1 MLTRKIE
8 PDPKPSSPI
17 ISEVKAWVDEISQ
30 WGPANQEDF
39 PKFGAIL
46 DEFGNFCQAYS
57 DNSDPAD
64 AETVNSLL
72 FEYWEPLRYALM
84 QHRVGAYQQLLSA
97 GYAQLNDFNAQLHD
111 HLKVEINAE
120 QKSRTVIYFEK
131 TAKAKRYPFRG
142 VNLIGISLSD
152 ARSGNWMSIPHE
164 MGHLLYWNARFNR
177 RDIFAEPRPG
187 KSFFETE
194 IAASI
199 LDLTTDPERAAVRQ
213 LLLDWTEEIFADIV
227 GGRIAG
233 APFAESAWK
242 RVFTRNKTLNEL
254 LLNDREHPLP
264 YVTPYISHIVTH
276 PDGPAFDESL
286 WKSYNID
293 PAILEKTG
301 VNNPVSVKEVL
312 YCTQRFTALVN
323 KKIETI
329 QVDAWEPAQVVSSF
343 RMLRDFVRAS
353 LADPK
358 DKAAL
363 SAALLQ
369 PKILDRAACWHC
381 YNCGFDR
388 TPAGNWSCSNCG
400 APWMPFLSYAVI

>member
-1 MLTRKIE
+1 MKSASGAGQSR
-8 PDPKPSSPI
+8 
-17 ISEVKAWVDEISQ
+17 
-30 WGPANQEDF
+30 GF
-39 PKFGAIL
+39 PKIWRYSE
-46 DEFGNFCQAYS
+46 EFGNFCQAYS

-142 VNLIGISLSD
+142 VNLIGISLAD

-199 LDLTTDPERAAVRQ
+199 LDLTTDPEAGQPSRQ

-323 KKIETI
+323 KKSK
-329 QVDAWEPAQVVSSF
+329 PS
-343 RMLRDFVRAS
+343 R
-353 LADPK
+353 
-358 DKAAL
+358 
-363 SAALLQ
+363 
-369 PKILDRAACWHC
+369 
-381 YNCGFDR
+381 
-388 TPAGNWSCSNCG
+388 
-400 APWMPFLSYAVI
+400 WMPGNQRRSFPLFAC